1 MRFGQ
6 SVLRLCCGAALLVL
20 AACGGGPS
28 PTTVALTLA
37 AAPDVNVIDGQ
48 PSPVLVRVY
57 QLGSPAGF
65 VDADYFMLDKN
76 ESDVLGPNMMGK
88 DEYFLNPGA
97 SQTVLLELAPD
108 ARVIGVVAAYYDID
122 NAVWRA
128 TAPVEAGK
136 ANEITATVGALAVS
150 LAPGG

>member
-1 MRFGQ
+1 MGFGQ
-6 SVLRLCCGAALLVL
+6 SVIRLFFGATVLAL

-28 PTTVALTLA
+28 PTTVALTLSA
-37 AAPDVNVIDGQ
+37 TPDANVIDGQ

-57 QLGSPAGF
+57 QLGTPAGF
-65 VDADYFMLDKN
+65 VDADYFLLDKN
-76 ESDVLGPNMMGK
+76 ESDVLGPNLLGK

-108 ARVIGVVAAYYDID
+108 ARVVGVVAAYYDID

-128 TAPVEAGK
+128 TAPVEAGEK
-136 ANEITATVGALAVS
+136 NEITATIGALAVS
-150 LAPGG
+150 LAAGS